1 MASSMTRQHFVAIAE
16 TLRDADYLTED
27 QRARLADD
35 MASTLRRFSTNFRRD
50 TFTNAATKE

>member
-1 MASSMTRQHFVAIAE
+1 MSSMTRQHFVAIAE
-16 TLRDADYLTED
+16 TLRDADYLTQD

-35 MASTLRRFSTNFRRD
+35 MASTLRRFSSNFRRD